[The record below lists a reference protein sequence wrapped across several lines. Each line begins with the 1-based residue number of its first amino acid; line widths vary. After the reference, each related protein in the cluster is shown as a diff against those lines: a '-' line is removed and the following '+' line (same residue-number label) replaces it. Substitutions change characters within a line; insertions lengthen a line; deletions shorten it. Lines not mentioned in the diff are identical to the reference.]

1 MRGKLTEAVQDEALA
16 ELGREITQAE
26 LRLMPYIQWVMMN
39 NQRLEPNKIHQGERE
54 ILATWRKE
62 GYIEGGASGLAI
74 SKEFWDAINQI
85 LWHSYVAPL
94 CEHVWHFV
102 KDWEGD
108 PDVPNGTNDLSHWEC
123 KLCDQESIDVPEGVE
138 EDNQEF

>member
-54 ILATWRKE
+54 ILATWREE

-85 LWHSYVAPL
+85 MWLSYVAP
-94 CEHVWHFV
+94 
-102 KDWEGD
+102 
-108 PDVPNGTNDLSHWEC
+108 
-123 KLCDQESIDVPEGVE
+123 E
-138 EDNQEF
+138 EAQP